1 MEAAGD
7 ASPEDVAEVG
17 VKPKQFEATDPAD
30 PRDTCGGPRVLWSLV
45 TCPTLCPVILCPWR
59 LASILRSV
67 NINTKGRV

>member
-30 PRDTCGGPRVLWSLV
+30 SRDTCGGPMMLWF
-45 TCPTLCPVILCPWR
+45 R
-59 LASILRSV
+59 AD
-67 NINTKGRV
+67 